1 MISFYM
7 DETKRAPL
15 WGVRL
20 SVFGSG
26 AVGMALELVG
36 SRLLAPTFGDSI
48 FVWGSLI
55 GVVMTG
61 LAAGYYFGGKLADRD
76 PSFKTFSLV
85 ILIAGVFTLLI
96 PSSAAIVMETVT
108 NLGLGDRIG
117 PLVSCLLLLG
127 FPTTLLGI
135 VSPYAI
141 RLTADNISRIGG
153 ASGSLY
159 SISTAGSILG
169 TFFTVFLL
177 IPLLSVRTIILSLG
191 VVLVAISFLGLI
203 WKERL
208 LFGIVVVLLMLPP
221 IMLQGPIMGFGV
233 KLLYSKD
240 TPYSTLNVVDD
251 EGSGTRVLYLN
262 NLRHSAMYLNGS
274 QTAAV
279 RYTGYFNLGF
289 VFNPDIKSVLFVGGG
304 GFSGPKQFLA
314 YYPKVKID
322 VVEIDPD
329 VVQVA
334 KDYFG
339 VINDP
344 RLRIFVEDGRT
355 FLERAGSYD
364 LIVLDAYSKSYVPFH
379 LMTLEF
385 MDSLSTHLN
394 PGGIV
399 ISNLIA
405 SYIGDTSDLMR
416 AEFKTMSS
424 VFSEVYVF
432 YTFSERASELQNLIL
447 VANGS
452 PRYDVDTLVE
462 MAGRTSLRSD
472 VLKKYSRN
480 LFLQSVSTGDVPLLT
495 DDYAPAENLLNP
507 VTLAP
512 YEGGGELLTRSLLN
526 PFIIAGAYVVA
537 FAVVYYIIVSIK
549 EKNGSEQDLRTPRI

>member
-1 MISFYM
+1 MA
-7 DETKRAPL
+7 EAKRAPL

-61 LAAGYYFGGKLADRD
+61 LAAGYYFGGRLADRD

-85 ILIAGVFTLLI
+85 ILIAGVFTLVI

-108 NLGLGDRIG
+108 DLGLGDRFG

-127 FPTTLLGI
+127 VPTTLLGI

-141 RLTADNISRIGG
+141 RLTADNIVRIGG

-159 SISTAGSILG
+159 SISTAGSIFG
-169 TFFTVFLL
+169 TFFTVFVL
-177 IPLLSVRTIILSLG
+177 IPSFSIRTIILSLG
-191 VVLVAISFLGLI
+191 VVLVAVSFIGLF
-203 WKERL
+203 WRERL
-208 LFGIVVVLLMLPP
+208 LFGFVVALLMLPP
-221 IMLQGPIMGFGV
+221 VLLQGPMVGFGV
-233 KLLYSKD
+233 KSLYTKD
-240 TPYSTLNVVDD
+240 TLYSTLNVVDD
-251 EGSGTRVLYLN
+251 KGSGTRALYLN
-262 NLRHSAMYLNGS
+262 NLRHSAMFLNGS
-274 QTAAV
+274 QTAAI
-279 RYTGYFNLGF
+279 RYTDYFNLAY
-289 VFNPDIKSVLFVGGG
+289 VFNPDIKSVLFIGGG

-314 YYPKVKID
+314 YYPEVKID
-322 VVEIDPD
+322 VVEINPD

-339 VINDP
+339 VRDDP

-355 FLERAGSYD
+355 FLERSGSYD

-385 MDSLSTHLN
+385 LESLSGRLN
-394 PGGIV
+394 PGGV
-399 ISNLIA
+399 VVSNLIA
-405 SYIGDTSDLMR
+405 SFIGDTSDLMR
-416 AEFKTMSS
+416 AEYKTMSS

-447 VANGS
+447 VATRA
-452 PRYDVDTLVE
+452 PRYSAEALVE
-462 MAGRTSLRSD
+462 AAGKAPQRSD
-472 VLKKYSRN
+472 VLTKYSRN

-495 DDYAPAENLLNP
+495 DDYAPAESLLNP

-512 YEGGGELLTRSLLN
+512 YEGGEELLTRSLLN
-526 PFIIAGAYVVA
+526 PFIMAGAYVVA
-537 FAVVYYIIVSIK
+537 FAVVYVIIGSIRG
-549 EKNGSEQDLRTPRI
+549 NHGSEQALRLSGV

>member
-1 MISFYM
+1 MA
-7 DETKRAPL
+7 EAKRAPL

-61 LAAGYYFGGKLADRD
+61 LAAGYYFGGRLADRD

-85 ILIAGVFTLLI
+85 ILIAGVFTLVI

-108 NLGLGDRIG
+108 DLGLGDRFG

-127 FPTTLLGI
+127 VPTTLLGI

-141 RLTADNISRIGG
+141 RLTADNIVRIGG

-159 SISTAGSILG
+159 SISTAGSIFG
-169 TFFTVFLL
+169 TFFTVFVL
-177 IPLLSVRTIILSLG
+177 IPSFSIRTIILSLG
-191 VVLVAISFLGLI
+191 VVLVAVSFIGLF
-203 WKERL
+203 WRERL
-208 LFGIVVVLLMLPP
+208 LFGFVVALLMLPP
-221 IMLQGPIMGFGV
+221 VLLQGPMVGFGV
-233 KLLYSKD
+233 KSLYTKD

-251 EGSGTRVLYLN
+251 EGSGTRALYLN
-262 NLRHSAMYLNGS
+262 NLRHSAMFLNGS
-274 QTAAV
+274 QTAAI
-279 RYTGYFNLGF
+279 RYTDYFNLAY
-289 VFNPDIKSVLFVGGG
+289 VFNPDIKSVLFIGGG

-314 YYPKVKID
+314 YYPEVKID
-322 VVEIDPD
+322 VVEINPD

-334 KDYFG
+334 KEYFS
-339 VINDP
+339 VRDDP

-355 FLERAGSYD
+355 FLERSGSYD

-385 MDSLSTHLN
+385 LESLSGRLN
-394 PGGIV
+394 PGGV
-399 ISNLIA
+399 VVSNLIA
-405 SYIGDTSDLMR
+405 SFIGDTSDLMR
-416 AEFKTMSS
+416 AEYKTMSS

-447 VANGS
+447 VATRA
-452 PRYDVDTLVE
+452 PRYSVEVLVE
-462 MAGRTSLRSD
+462 VAGKAPQRSD
-472 VLKKYSRN
+472 VLTKYSRN

-495 DDYAPAENLLNP
+495 DDYAPAESLLNP

-512 YEGGGELLTRSLLN
+512 YEGGEELLTRSLLN
-526 PFIIAGAYVVA
+526 PFIMAGAYVVA
-537 FAVVYYIIVSIK
+537 FAVVYVIIGSIR
-549 EKNGSEQDLRTPRI
+549 ENHGSEQDLRVSGV